1 MMERRWNVSYTPQK
15 NKLIEDLV
23 GNGHPVPDPKKTM
36 INVTNEP
43 RDVLKKV
50 PQRGNHGRNH

>member
-23 GNGHPVPDPKKTM
+23 GNGHPVPDPKK
-36 INVTNEP
+36 
-43 RDVLKKV
+43 K
-50 PQRGNHGRNH
+50 